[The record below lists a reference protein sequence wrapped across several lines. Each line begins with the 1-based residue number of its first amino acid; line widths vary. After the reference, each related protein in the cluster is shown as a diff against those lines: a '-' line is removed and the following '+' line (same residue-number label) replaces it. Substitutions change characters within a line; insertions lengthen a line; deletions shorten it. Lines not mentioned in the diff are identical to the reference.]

1 MTYDYRH
8 INRRRMLQ
16 LTGAGTLGGM
26 LMGAPGLSGT
36 LLAAGRPAL
45 RSLGDRAFVIETDYA
60 GVLGL
65 HNEAGVLLVG
75 GVAAEDSEALLTV
88 LDEHTGGAPVKTV
101 YNTHWHWDQTGSNEA
116 LAERG
121 ARIIAHENTRLW
133 LTNDF
138 YVDWQDRHYKP
149 RPPEALPTE
158 TFYEQHELEF
168 GDERVNSELLFQAHT
183 DGDIYVHLR
192 GLNILAVGDLATQGT
207 FPLVDP
213 VTGGWIGGLTAAQE
227 KLLALADEQTVI
239 IPGSGGVM
247 DRAGLQRQYDMLVT
261 MRERIYEFARQ
272 GKGPR
277 EMLNEGVADGFEEW
291 GDPTRFVL
299 NAYPGLG
306 RHYRQVD
313 GVV

>member
-1 MTYDYRH
+1 MTYAYRH
-8 INRRRMLQ
+8 FNRRRLLQ
-16 LTGAGTLGGM
+16 LAAGGTLSSM
-26 LMGAPGLSGT
+26 LLGRPQR
-36 LLAAGRPAL
+36 LLAATKPRL
-45 RSLGDRAFVIETDYA
+45 QVLTDEAFVISTDYA
-60 GVLGL
+60 AVLGL
-65 HNEAGVLLVG
+65 HNDAGVLLVG
-75 GVAAEDSEALLTV
+75 GVAAEDSEALLAV
-88 LDEHTGGAPVKTV
+88 LDEHTGAAPVQVV

-116 LAERG
+116 LAARG

-133 LTNDF
+133 LSNDF
-138 YVDWQDRHYKP
+138 YVDWQDRHYQA
-149 RPPEALPTE
+149 RSTAALPSE
-158 TFYEQHELEF
+158 TFYEKNALEF
-168 GDERVNSELLFQAHT
+168 GDEQVTTALLFQAHT

-192 GLNILAVGDLATQGT
+192 GQNILAVGDLATEGT

-213 VTGGWIGGLTAAQE
+213 VTGGWIGGLCAAQE
-227 KLLALADEQTVI
+227 KLLALANEDTRI

-247 DRAGLQRQYDMLVT
+247 SRAGLQKQYDMLVV

-277 EMLNEGVADGFEEW
+277 EMLAEGVAEGFEAW
-291 GDPTRFVL
+291 GDPTQFVL